1 MWTVNAIEWWTVN
14 GEALTNAQTVHFR
27 FSIHNDDVCVCVW
40 HMRERAPKFYSQL
53 NSSVKRDSLCGVQFL
68 SEYCYY
74 LVKLVCFHICF
85 TLRLSSAQNAKECR
99 IKCLERIRDF
109 LSNCWKWKR
118 QKKKRRR
125 NNTHTSMKT
134 EACIQRSTEK
144 QVQTAVWTYL

>member
-1 MWTVNAIEWWTVN
+1 MNGECHWMVN

-118 QKKKRRR
+118 QKKREEETIRIHR
-125 NNTHTSMKT
+125 WR
-134 EACIQRSTEK
+134 QRHAYNAQQKNRFKLLFERI
-144 QVQTAVWTYL
+144 YNI